1 MRLYTTPKG
10 QWAGTRS
17 EAKKLGTYVQYEVPT
32 NKRELLFFL
41 NNYRV
46 KVNSSHNDF
55 DTQNVNKVR
64 SRQSVMFHYSHNFY
78 GAWVTLAL
86 TQWTADSSGAFFL
99 FHFLYSLFRC
109 IQFRQPLLMLQI
121 SCPCLSQN
129 LRAHP

>member
-32 NKRELLFFL
+32 SKRELLFFL

-55 DTQNVNKVR
+55 DTQNVSTLIEENLQPAVNSIATHR
-64 SRQSVMFHYSHNFY
+64 ESAWHNINRV
-78 GAWVTLAL
+78 AEEAPLSEL
-86 TQWTADSSGAFFL
+86 TTAMNIIML
-99 FHFLYSLFRC
+99 R
-109 IQFRQPLLMLQI
+109 IQEHLEEGVK
-121 SCPCLSQN
+121 
-129 LRAHP
+129 

>member
-32 NKRELLFFL
+32 SKRELLFFL

-55 DTQNVNKVR
+55 ATQNV
-64 SRQSVMFHYSHNFY
+64 S
-78 GAWVTLAL
+78 TLIEENPQPAIIRDVATVKESSWTNIRRVAEEASLKDL
-86 TQWTADSSGAFFL
+86 TTAMVIIMTRIDDEIYEKGVK
-99 FHFLYSLFRC
+99 
-109 IQFRQPLLMLQI
+109 
-121 SCPCLSQN
+121 
-129 LRAHP
+129 

>member
-32 NKRELLFFL
+32 SKRELLFFL

-55 DTQNVNKVR
+55 DTQNVSTLIEENLQPAVKSIATHR
-64 SRQSVMFHYSHNFY
+64 ESAWHNINRV
-78 GAWVTLAL
+78 AEEAPLSEL
-86 TQWTADSSGAFFL
+86 TTAMNIIML
-99 FHFLYSLFRC
+99 R
-109 IQFRQPLLMLQI
+109 IQEHLEEGVK
-121 SCPCLSQN
+121 
-129 LRAHP
+129 